1 MTDSRD
7 RQDGQFELW
16 SGSGGGL
23 AMDGRDGKD
32 GCFSLHWRCWGA
44 NVVFDVCRA
53 VCPGPEKTA
62 QDTKISAKVKNV
74 RPFCPFALVVVG
86 ALIL

>member
-1 MTDSRD
+1 MLLTS
-7 RQDGQFELW
+7 
-16 SGSGGGL
+16 L
-23 AMDGRDGKD
+23 AV
-32 GCFSLHWRCWGA
+32 LGA

-53 VCPGPEKTA
+53 VCPVPEETA